1 MHCLSCAASISLL
14 HSIQPIFPSCDKGYV
29 NFRTVDIFGP
39 SVALKAKTEIVFRA
53 MISITKLT
61 GSLGATLA
69 GINLSAPSAEDIASL
84 KQGLNEHLV
93 VFVEDQDLDRFQLS
107 ALGRHFG
114 PPFLHPLVNNGF
126 DDCPD
131 VLELRRE
138 PDQTIMFG
146 GESWHADVTWLKPN
160 GYVSILHGKTL
171 PETGGD
177 TAFSS
182 TIAAFEAL
190 STGMKEQLRK
200 LNAIHSYYGPR
211 GEETE
216 PFVATQ
222 PVVRKHPATYRE
234 GIYLNRM
241 FVIRFEGMT
250 AEESQPLLGYLYSL
264 MERHEFTCR
273 FKWRQGG
280 VILWDNRFTL
290 HYPIN
295 DFVGERRIMIRTTAL
310 EP

>member
-1 MHCLSCAASISLL
+1 M
-14 HSIQPIFPSCDKGYV
+14 
-29 NFRTVDIFGP
+29 T
-39 SVALKAKTEIVFRA
+39 
-53 MISITKLT
+53 SITKLT

-69 GINLSAPSAEDIASL
+69 GIDLAAPSTEDISVL
-84 KQGLNEHLV
+84 KKCLNEHLV
-93 VFVEDQDLDRFQLS
+93 VFVEDQDLDRYQLS
-107 ALGRHFG
+107 ALGRRFG

-146 GESWHADVTWLKPN
+146 GASWHADVTWLKPN
-160 GYVSILHGKTL
+160 GYVSILHGKIL

-177 TAFSS
+177 TAFAS
-182 TIAAFEAL
+182 TIAAFESL
-190 STGMKEQLRK
+190 STGMQEQLRK
-200 LNAIHSYYGPR
+200 LNAVHSYYGPS

-216 PFVATQ
+216 PFLANH
-222 PVVRKHPATYRE
+222 PVVRMHPTTGRE

-241 FVIRFEGMT
+241 FVTRFEGMT
-250 AEESQPLLGYLYSL
+250 AEESQPLLSYLYGL
-264 MERHEFTCR
+264 MEQHEFTCR
-273 FKWRQGG
+273 FKWRQSG

-295 DFVGERRIMIRTTAL
+295 DFIGERRVMIRTTVL
-310 EP
+310 ELSDT